1 MKQVIQNLKDG
12 KLKVEEVPVPAL
24 RSSGVLVKNVCS
36 LVSAGT
42 ERMLTELAKRSL
54 IGKAKERPDL
64 VRQVIDKIRTDG
76 LITTTQKVLNRLDV
90 PIPLGYSSSGIVVAV
105 GNEVKEEFKI
115 GDRVACGGSGYA
127 NHADYVFIP
136 KNLCVKVPEGVDFE
150 SAAFTT
156 LGAIALQGVRQADIR
171 IGEVV
176 AVIGLGLIGQ
186 LTAQILKAS
195 GCKVIGLDIN
205 PEREKLAT
213 KLGVDSGCHDIFNFK
228 KQTELFSKGNGVDA
242 VIITASTKSSG
253 PVRLAGEVV
262 RMRGRV
268 VIVGDVRIDIP
279 RKLYYEKELD
289 VRLSMSY
296 GPGRYDPLYEEGG
309 IDYPLPYVRWTE
321 KRNMEAFLDLIKE
334 RNLDVESLITHRFSI
349 EDAKGAYEIIS
360 GEKKEPYLAI
370 LLNYNNE
377 SESVD
382 REKLFLKKSINSPVL
397 VSDPKCIGF
406 IGAGD
411 FANGILLPILRNIG
425 DLRLKGIATA
435 TGMTSRHAAERFG
448 FEYCTSN
455 YKEIINDPEIGC
467 VFIATRHDLHA
478 KIASEALEGRKSV
491 FLEKPL
497 ALNEEELREVIE
509 SKERSQGSLMVG
521 FNRRFSS
528 FSKEARALLANR
540 INPLIVNYRVNAGF
554 IPKNHWSQDIKE
566 GGGRIIGEICH
577 FVDLIQFLVGS
588 PPIRV
593 YAEGIS
599 PRTDDVLV
607 SDNLVICIK
616 FEDGSIGNVTYSALG
631 DKRISKERIEI
642 FGDNSVLVIDDFR
655 GSKWVGNNTIKKRRK
670 WLGQD
675 KGHREEIRTFIQ
687 ALVKGQPLPID
698 FSESVIT
705 TLTTFKIVES
715 LYKGTPINI

>member
-242 VIITASTKSSG
+242 VIITASTKSNG

-296 GPGRYDPLYEEGG
+296 GPGRYDPLYEEEG

-349 EDAKGAYEIIS
+349 DHAKGAYEIIS

-382 REKLFLKKSINSPVL
+382 REKVFLKKSINSPVL
-397 VSDPKCIGF
+397 VSDLKCIGF

-411 FANGILLPILRNIG
+411 FAKGVLLPILRNIG
-425 DLRLKGIATA
+425 DLRLKGIATV

-528 FSKEARALLANR
+528 FSKEARALFANR

-655 GSKWVGNNTIKKRRK
+655 SLEWMGNNTIKKRRK